1 MKQFL
6 LHGQVFEYNFLFA
19 TAAISETENN
29 RGDNPFLRQE
39 EITMANI
46 EVPDYSSLACL
57 PSGSTI
63 SLWNNRSKVYNVNED
78 ELNRRILL
86 PTNCSQSWTS
96 LFPEDKMFWFTV
108 LTTEEYNGLTQDG
121 VPQCFDGGL
130 RQQSGWHQLVFLPSV
145 EEALCFSAYHMSEKH
160 LACSME
166 INVVGFN
173 PQEVN
178 LSYNVGQRKVSHF
191 QRGHSIQFLQ
201 ILAPHKYVLSTME
214 KDNLRVMSLDFN
226 PTMKF
231 DTYCWDNDFV
241 WYFGHAVHIK
251 SLLLQWKELTED
263 ERNNFVHNTILCMCL
278 DHLGLEGTSFLSM
291 EVQELIQ
298 QFRIYNRLNTNFVD
312 RQLESQRGHRGHK
325 QWILDTQGK
334 QEDGVNEDDNG
345 HDGQDNDDAMGGSKK
360 RKVDN

>member
-1 MKQFL
+1 
-6 LHGQVFEYNFLFA
+6 
-19 TAAISETENN
+19 
-29 RGDNPFLRQE
+29 
-39 EITMANI
+39 
-46 EVPDYSSLACL
+46 
-57 PSGSTI
+57 
-63 SLWNNRSKVYNVNED
+63 
-78 ELNRRILL
+78 
-86 PTNCSQSWTS
+86 
-96 LFPEDKMFWFTV
+96 MFWFTV

-121 VPQCFDGGL
+121 VPQYFDGGL

-166 INVVGFN
+166 INVVGFS

-178 LSYNVGQRKVSHF
+178 LSYNAGQRKVSHF

-334 QEDGVNEDDNG
+334 QEDGANEDDNG
-345 HDGQDNDDAMGGSKK
+345 HDGHNGPDGQDNDDAMGAQKK
-360 RKVDN
+360 RKVDK